1 MLIKNV
7 FIEGP
12 DCSGKTTVINKIHKH
27 TNYRY
32 HMFDRSRMS
41 KHIFSWLY
49 NRTNKDIDSN
59 LFNEERSDLSNLYI
73 VLLPGIDVVEERFK
87 SRGDEIHDLEGIR
100 RVYQAFED
108 HVEYS
113 GLFPNVI
120 VIRESDSQWITAL
133 GAIENYRKKKEFNV
147 IKHLVHT
154 SLGKESTLVKTSE
167 VGYMADLKKNNE
179 CMEFEKE
186 REYYEQIE
194 KDFIQKFIDETS
206 GNNEY
211 NRKEQVDSRRF
222 IYTSDTCIS
231 SIHVL
236 VRDNTIHVKAYMRS
250 SNVDQ
255 VEHDYNFIKNQ
266 IIVFSN
272 LIRGKFSKYCD
283 YYRFDLSFGS
293 AHVIKE

>member
-41 KHIFSWLY
+41 KHIFSWMYQRQNDVLNSHLY
-49 NRTNKDIDSN
+49 T
-59 LFNEERSDLSNLYI
+59 EERSDLSNLYI
-73 VLLPGIDVVEERFK
+73 VLLPGIDVVTERFNK
-87 SRGDEIHDLEGIR
+87 RGDEIHNLEGIKK
-100 RVYQAFED
+100 VYQAFEN
-108 HVEYS
+108 HIEYNGTS
-113 GLFPNVI
+113 PNII
-120 VIRESDSQWITAL
+120 VIRDDNYQWISVL
-133 GAIENYRKKKEFNV
+133 GAIERYEKKREFNV
-147 IKHLVHT
+147 IKHFVH
-154 SLGKESTLVKTSE
+154 SSFLKESTCIKTTEFNTLAS
-167 VGYMADLKKNNE
+167 LKKDLE

-186 REYYEQIE
+186 REYYEKIQ

-211 NRKEQVDSRRF
+211 NRNEQVDSRRF

-231 SIHVL
+231 SIHAF
-236 VRDNTIHVKAYMRS
+236 VRDNTIYMNAYMRS

-255 VEHDYNFIKNQ
+255 VKHDYNFIKNQ
-266 IIVFSN
+266 IIIFSN
-272 LIRGKFSKYCD
+272 LIQDRFSKYCD
-283 YYRFDLSFGS
+283 YYKFNLSFGS
-293 AHVIKE
+293 AHVVKE

>member
-49 NRTNKDIDSN
+49 NRENKNIDSK
-59 LFNEERSDLSNLYI
+59 LFLEEMSDLSNLYI
-73 VLLPGIDVVEERFK
+73 VLLPGIDIVTERFK
-87 SRGDEIHDLEGIR
+87 HRGDEIHDLKGINS
-100 RVYQAFED
+100 VYQAFED

-113 GLFPNVI
+113 ISSPNVV
-120 VIRESDSQWITAL
+120 VIRETDRQWIDVL
-133 GAIENYRKKKEFNV
+133 KAIESYESKKEFNLIRNFV
-147 IKHLVHT
+147 NNSFK
-154 SLGKESTLVKTSE
+154 KESISLRTTELGLLSGLE
-167 VGYMADLKKNNE
+167 FDKK
-179 CMEFEKE
+179 CMNFEKE
-186 REYYEQIE
+186 KEYYEKI
-194 KDFIQKFIDETS
+194 KNDFIKKFNNEVS

-222 IYTSDTCIS
+222 IFVSDTCIS
-231 SIHVL
+231 SMHAII
-236 VRDNTIHVKAYMRS
+236 RDETIHFNAYMRS

-255 VEHDYNFIKNQ
+255 VEYDYNFIKNM
-266 IIVFSN
+266 IIVFN
-272 LIRGKFSKYCD
+272 DLVLKKYKKQCKYYKFN
-283 YYRFDLSFGS
+283 LSFGS
-293 AHVIKE
+293 AHVV